1 MRFPSL
7 QNALFRTCLF
17 RRPYLP
23 FSSTCVFSPPP
34 YQSAIAHA
42 NISSLQARRQE
53 LSQKFSRKIVNNP
66 DNPLFSLLP
75 PPREATITARLRSA
89 QKSNSV
95 TVENLK

>member
-1 MRFPSL
+1 MRCFVLAFSVGP
-7 QNALFRTCLF
+7 TCLF
-17 RRPYLP
+17 PVLA
-23 FSSTCVFSPPP
+23 FSAPP

-75 PPREATITARLRSA
+75 PPREATIKARLRSA